1 MTTLLETS
9 GRKSKLSSSDTM
21 PRLVVNSKRTRVLA
35 ALICESSSGYLQPSL
50 KFREASV
57 NGLMLK
63 SNFLSLAHFWAASVV
78 RRRTRSGEASG
89 GRCISLHRVPIA
101 EIHGQSNILC
111 RLCAS
116 KCMSRYLLSNA
127 LQGMMPQRHPW
138 SRCAAHAWLIWSWA
152 WKKLPKTFCIMLLWP
167 KRDLY
172 TNVTEICINLL
183 KLVPVQ
189 NTAS

>member
-9 GRKSKLSSSDTM
+9 GHKSKLSSSDTM

-101 EIHGQSNILC
+101 EIHGQSTYCAGSLC
-111 RLCAS
+111 IQMHVKIPSFKSSARHDATTSPMIPMCS
-116 KCMSRYLLSNA
+116 TCM
-127 LQGMMPQRHPW
+127 
-138 SRCAAHAWLIWSWA
+138 
-152 WKKLPKTFCIMLLWP
+152 T
-167 KRDLY
+167 
-172 TNVTEICINLL
+172 
-183 KLVPVQ
+183 
-189 NTAS
+189 